1 MRVRVDAAELRSDH
15 TAASGV
21 VPATPQ
27 KISSMV
33 STTQLNPKPSGIL
46 LFAYCTHTAFL
57 SDPGCLR
64 SNENLDMTVV
74 RLRKYPKAFLHHILQ
89 RDAGRN
95 HALRAFEF
103 T

>member
-1 MRVRVDAAELRSDH
+1 MRGCSRAAIGSHGRFWCCTSY
-15 TAASGV
+15 
-21 VPATPQ
+21 AT

-33 STTQLNPKPSGIL
+33 STTQLNSKPSGIL
-46 LFAYCTHTAFL
+46 LLAYCTDTAFL

-74 RLRKYPKAFLHHILQ
+74 RLRKYPKAFLNHILQ

-103 T
+103 TY